1 MHLSCRIRNPTSSFT
16 TDVHLDRR
24 THFTTK
30 KPSSLISLE
39 SPRLFWL
46 LNCGH
51 SEIVQQGVVVR
62 KHLASHASAG
72 SRENRGRSSLP
83 LERLGGYK
91 DPLACATNSLHNA
104 QNRAHL
110 DEFSIHATL
119 VMPVL
124 GDVNLF
130 SNSFLPRP
138 EQCCR
143 FRPQSVIP
151 SIPSRTQRNW
161 GAKTLHLLPSNLLL
175 GVHHPLDLRQSFDYT
190 SNGATGFPISS

>member
-1 MHLSCRIRNPTSSFT
+1 MT
-16 TDVHLDRR
+16 TNKL
-24 THFTTK
+24 
-30 KPSSLISLE
+30 PSLE

-51 SEIVQQGVVVR
+51 SEIVQQEVVVR
-62 KHLASHASAG
+62 KHLAGVMHQLG
-72 SRENRGRSSLP
+72 QGRIEVEALYP
-83 LERLGGYK
+83 LERLGGYE

-104 QNRAHL
+104 QNQAHL

-124 GDVNLF
+124 GDISLF
-130 SNSFLPRP
+130 TNSFLPRP

-151 SIPSRTQRNW
+151 SIPSPTQRNW
-161 GAKTLHLLPSNLLL
+161 GAKALHLLPSNLLL
-175 GVHHPLDLRQSFDYT
+175 GVHHPLDLRHSFDYT
-190 SNGATGFPISS
+190 SNGATGFPIP